1 MHQYLKSIGFGG
13 IGSKKEL
20 YKILDDVENK
30 FTYHELV
37 CMEEG
42 LDFCEYQKEYGAGIG
57 ISLFGDLDI
66 HEHFKKEYYFP
77 FFIGTGITSYA
88 EVMVDRRMDRE
99 SYIGVCEDA
108 KIGISLI
115 FHLQNTL
122 EYLMEKELRKGRVSY
137 SSVTLSGLSNSGV
150 ILLPVKKDKIQVKQQ
165 KDEARNRINLM
176 NAARN
181 GDPLAI
187 ESLTLENIDTY
198 SKVSKRLITEDVF
211 SIVDTYIMPY
221 GVECDR
227 YAILGEIKAL
237 DTIVNE
243 FTGEE
248 IYIMRL
254 DVNELSFDTCV
265 PVKAVMGEAAVG
277 RRFKADIWLQGRIN
291 LGTGEN

>member
-1 MHQYLKSIGFGG
+1 MHQYLKSIGFGE

-243 FTGEE
+243 YTGEE

-291 LGTGEN
+291 LGTREN